1 MQRRTFIMLMGAEG
15 AFRRTARAET
25 AEQQVFDL
33 FTKIAGALSDGDPGI
48 FIDAL
53 DPSMP
58 GRDDFRRSLI
68 ALADLADVTNSI
80 EIYSDT
86 GDDTRRTEQLDWFM
100 EIVDKSASHTV
111 ERRRQTVTFQMER
124 KGKKWK
130 IVSIEPKSL
139 FAPPKTT

>member
-1 MQRRTFIMLMGAEG
+1 MERRTFIMMGATG
-15 AFRRTARAET
+15 AFGRVARADT

-33 FTKIAGALSDGDPGI
+33 FTKIATALSDGDPGI

-58 GRDDFRRSLI
+58 GRDDFRRQLV
-68 ALADLADVTNSI
+68 ALTDLADVTNSI

-86 GDDTRRTEQLDWFM
+86 GDDTHRTEQLDWFM
-100 EIVDKSASHTV
+100 ELVDRSPSHTV
-111 ERRRQTVTFQMER
+111 ERRREVVTFKLER

-130 IVSIEPKSL
+130 ILSIEPRTL
-139 FAPPKTT
+139 FAPPK